1 VEEERW
7 LGHEGLGME
16 DEVARGR
23 NLTLEEAVVH
33 PTKRR
38 GAGVGIGNL
47 N

>member
-1 VEEERW
+1 
-7 LGHEGLGME
+7 ME

-23 NLTLEEAVVH
+23 NLTLEAVVVH
-33 PTKRR
+33 PTKWR